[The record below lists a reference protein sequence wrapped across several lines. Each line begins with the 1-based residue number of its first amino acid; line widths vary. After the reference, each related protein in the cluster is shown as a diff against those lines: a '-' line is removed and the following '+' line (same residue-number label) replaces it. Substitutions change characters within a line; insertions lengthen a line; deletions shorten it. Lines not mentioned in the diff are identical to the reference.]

1 MPIRFAISL
10 LLLASSACLGDID
23 GCSDGNTCQLRA
35 PQYSGDVKIFCIKA
49 PELTEPFGIAARDAL
64 RANVRGTVRVL
75 MDRFEGWHPV
85 AELIRD
91 DGLNL
96 GLELVQ
102 RGLAKVPKECNEVIY
117 RLAET
122 EALKSSLGLWAVPPG
137 SEVE

>member
-1 MPIRFAISL
+1 MPFRFVASL
-10 LLLASSACLGDID
+10 LLLFSSGCLADID

-35 PQYSGDVKIFCIKA
+35 PEYSGDIKIFCVKA
-49 PELTEPFGIAARDAL
+49 PGLTEPFGIAARDAL
-64 RANVRGTVRVL
+64 RTNVRGTVRVL
-75 MDRFEGWHPV
+75 MDRLEGRLPV

-122 EALKSSLGLWAVPPG
+122 EALKASLGLWAVPPG